1 MDGVGRERFPEE
13 ERAISQNGPEWVGGD
28 GSRQIK

>member
-1 MDGVGRERFPEE
+1 MDGVDKERFPEE
-13 ERAISQNGPEWVGGD
+13 ERAVSKNGSEWVGGD